1 MYTIDGNIIGLT
13 NNQTINPKRYI
24 NSKIEQ
30 ELIEFKQEI
39 EDKYENSE
47 IKNYIFARKSII
59 RRNDKS
65 QTKSYQANKTNKQ
78 NLIHLPDLYF

>member
-13 NNQTINPKRYI
+13 NNQTINPKRNI

-30 ELIEFKQEI
+30 ELVEFKQEI
-39 EDKYENSE
+39 EGKYENSE

-65 QTKSYQANKTNKQ
+65 QTKSYQANITNRQ
-78 NLIHLPDLYF
+78 QLIHLPDLYI